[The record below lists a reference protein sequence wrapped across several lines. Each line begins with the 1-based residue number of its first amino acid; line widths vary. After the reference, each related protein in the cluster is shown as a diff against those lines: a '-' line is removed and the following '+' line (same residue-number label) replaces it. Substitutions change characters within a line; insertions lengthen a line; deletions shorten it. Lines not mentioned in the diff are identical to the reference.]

1 MTRRRD
7 EVDIMGEALGRLKI
21 PPGKPKP
28 PDKAKLADRP
38 PQEPDRTDDQP
49 APPPTE
55 SAPLRAAAQPEPG
68 PIEQSS
74 ADPAPKIP
82 PSPSPAPEPVSGR
95 GQTGRLAEK
104 LKNMRLTGM
113 LAALEE
119 QAEEPDAT
127 GLSFEERLDR
137 MLTRE
142 MRDRADRRL
151 QLRIKKANLAYDA
164 ALAEVDFSLPR
175 ELDEARFRSLAGCDW
190 IKGRRNL
197 IITGPVGVGK
207 TFLASALGRQAC
219 VKGHDVL
226 YQNLALLLEDLA
238 QARRKGSYT
247 KSVDALAKFDL
258 LILDNW
264 GFTKFNDQQRSD
276 VFGLIEFRNDAK
288 STLIVSQ
295 APLADWP
302 GIIGDKK
309 QAASIIDRLKHNT
322 HLLAI
327 KGQSLRHRT

>member
-28 PDKAKLADRP
+28 PVKPKLTDQP
-38 PQEPDRTDDQP
+38 PEEPDRTNGQS
-49 APPPTE
+49 APPPTD
-55 SAPLRAAAQPEPG
+55 SAPLRTAVQPDPDQ
-68 PIEQSS
+68 IEKSS
-74 ADPAPKIP
+74 TDPAPQTA
-82 PSPSPAPEPVSGR
+82 PSPSPPPEPDPA
-95 GQTGRLAEK
+95 QTGRLAEK
-104 LKNMRLTGM
+104 MKNMRLTGM
-113 LAALEE
+113 LAALKE
-119 QAEEPDAT
+119 QAKEPDAA

-164 ALAEVDFSLPR
+164 PLAEVDFSLPR
-175 ELDEARFRSLAGCDW
+175 ELDESRFRSLAGCNW

-207 TFLASALGRQAC
+207 TFLASVLGRQAC

-238 QARRKGSYT
+238 QARRNGTYT

-264 GFTKFNDQQRSD
+264 GFTKFNDQQRLD
-276 VFGLIEFRNDAK
+276 VFGLIEFRNTVK

-322 HLLAI
+322 HLLVI